1 MGMTS
6 TDKIEA
12 FLTEPRNVVVA
23 GIRRDGRTDRLR
35 TGERHQHPADLRDL
49 RQHRLPIM
57 SFTLIDRF
65 LGRNSTAAGNLKLGT
80 HVTAPAVSR

>member
-1 MGMTS
+1 MGMAS
-6 TDKIEA
+6 TDKVGA
-12 FLTEPRNVVVA
+12 FPAEPRNVVA

-35 TGERHQHPADLRDL
+35 AGERHQHPADLRDQ

-65 LGRNSTAAGNLKLGT
+65 PGRNSTAAGNLKLGT